1 MDNRSKIEVNNLSK
15 MFDKLTTAETT
26 TDNPLD
32 FLFSNNLTSKWSLMH
47 RTSNFSDQ
55 SLFYRGE

>member
-1 MDNRSKIEVNNLSK
+1 MDIGSKIEVNNLSK
-15 MFDKLTTAETT
+15 MVGKLTAAETPT
-26 TDNPLD
+26 ANPLA
-32 FLFSNNLTSKWSLMH
+32 FLFSANLTSKWSLMR